1 MDASTAPA
9 QPNLVFILPDRLR
22 QDTSAAYGNDWIQSP
37 HMDRMASES
46 FVFEHCYVTQPVC
59 APARASIMTGLYPP
73 TAGMPRN
80 RLIMP
85 AEVQTVAQMVSD
97 DYKTGYI
104 GKWHLG
110 DEIIKQRG
118 FNEWVSAN
126 DYWWPEYTNP
136 DDQKKFSDYHDSLVD
151 EGYEPEQEHPGGKTF
166 SMEQRS
172 GMPPAQQMASFLA
185 DSAAEFI
192 EQNRDDPFVLYVSS
206 IEPHPPFA
214 GPFDD
219 MYDSATL
226 PVDESFMQSP
236 VESTL
241 FNRMRAELFA
251 DCVRDGI
258 STATEEGM
266 RQLRANYFGN
276 VKLVDDMLGTI
287 LGAIDG
293 AGIKDNTIVVFTSEH
308 GDMIGTHGMIEMRTP
323 YEEAAQVPLFIRV
336 PWLTDQET
344 RVPGNFSQIDFL
356 PTFLDLLGQSIPDY
370 LQGESRRG
378 VLEGSQDLL
387 DNDVVVQHNGVG
399 DRDMAMECDSWVMND
414 DKLREL
420 NFLNTMPW
428 RSVITADRWKLN
440 LCAVDQGELY
450 DLNSDPGEF
459 HNLFD
464 KPEYRDRIRRMAARL
479 HLWQAENGDSAPL
492 PAIL

>member
-1 MDASTAPA
+1 LAVTEIPSK
-9 QPNLVFILPDRLR
+9 PNLVFVLPDRLR
-22 QDTSAAYGNDWIQSP
+22 QDTSGAYGNDWIQSP

-59 APARASIMTGLYPP
+59 APARASIITGLYPP
-73 TAGMPRN
+73 SAGMPRN
-80 RLIMP
+80 RLVMP
-85 AEVQTVAQMVSD
+85 PEVESIAQMVSD

-118 FNEWVSAN
+118 FDEWVSAN
-126 DYWWPEYTNP
+126 DYWWPEYTNT
-136 DDQKKFSDYHDSLVD
+136 DDQKKFSSYHENLVA
-151 EGYEPEQEHPGGKTF
+151 EGYEPEQDHPGGKTF

-172 GMPPAQQMASFLA
+172 ELPPEKQMASFLA

-192 EQNRDDPFVLYVSS
+192 SSNKDNPFVLYVST

-226 PVDESFMQSP
+226 PVDETFMQSP

-241 FNRMRAELFA
+241 FNRTRAELFG

-258 STATEEGM
+258 STATEAGM

-287 LGAIDG
+287 LDAIDD
-293 AGIKDNTIVVFTSEH
+293 AGVAGETIVVFTSEH

-323 YEEAAQVPLFIRV
+323 YEEAAQVPLFVRV
-336 PWLTDQET
+336 PWLADGET
-344 RVPGNFSQIDFL
+344 RVPGNFSQIDFI
-356 PTFLDLLGQSIPDY
+356 PTLLDLLGQSIPDH
-370 LQGESRRG
+370 LQGESRVG
-378 VLEGSQDLL
+378 VLEGRDDLL
-387 DNDVVVQHNGVG
+387 SNDVVVQHNGVG
-399 DRDMAMECDSWVMND
+399 DRDLAGECDSWAMSD
-414 DKLREL
+414 EKLREL

-428 RSVITADRWKLN
+428 RSVITSDRWKLN

-450 DLNSDPGEF
+450 DLNSDPGEM

-464 KPEYRDRIRRMAARL
+464 KPEHRDRVRRMAARL
-479 HLWQAENGDSAPL
+479 HLWQAENGDTAPL

>member
-1 MDASTAPA
+1 M
-9 QPNLVFILPDRLR
+9 DRL
-22 QDTSAAYGNDWIQSP
+22 
-37 HMDRMASES
+37 ASES

-59 APARASIMTGLYPP
+59 APARASIITGLYPP

-80 RLIMP
+80 RLVMP
-85 AEVQTVAQMVSD
+85 PEVESIAQMVSD
-97 DYKTGYI
+97 DYTTGYI

-118 FNEWVSAN
+118 FDEWVSAN
-126 DYWWPEYTNP
+126 DYWWPEYTNE
-136 DDQKKFSDYHDSLVD
+136 DDQKKFSSYHESLVA
-151 EGYEPEQEHPGGKTF
+151 EGYEPEQDHPGGKTF
-166 SMEQRS
+166 SMSQRS
-172 GMPPAQQMASFLA
+172 ELPPEKQMASFLG

-192 EQNRDDPFVLYVSS
+192 SSNKDNPFVLYVST

-214 GPFDD
+214 GPFDN

-226 PVDESFMQSP
+226 PVDETFMQSP

-241 FNRMRAELFA
+241 FNRTRAELFG

-258 STATEEGM
+258 STATEAGM

-287 LGAIDG
+287 LDAIDDSG
-293 AGIKDNTIVVFTSEH
+293 VAGETIVVFTSEH

-336 PWLTDQET
+336 PWLIDSET
-344 RVPGNFSQIDFL
+344 RVSGNFSQIDFV
-356 PTFLDLLGQSIPDY
+356 PTLLELFGQSIPGY
-370 LQGESRRG
+370 LQGESRVR
-378 VLEGSQDLL
+378 VLEGRDDLSG
-387 DNDVVVQHNGVG
+387 NDVVVQHNGVG
-399 DRDMAMECDSWVMND
+399 DRDLADECDSWAMSDEKVRD
-414 DKLREL
+414 L

-450 DLNSDPGEF
+450 DLNTDPGEI

-464 KPEYRDRIRRMAARL
+464 KPEHRDRVRRMAARL
-479 HLWQAENGDSAPL
+479 HLWQVENGDTATL